1 MAPAK
6 VETSA
11 NASKENSASAKVL
24 SELLSKLSVSKAEDE
39 INSVSQ
45 ELATFINGDI
55 ETGDAPDQSV
65 HLISTSDEIK
75 ILTRNQ
81 ILRCPQ
87 EAVGQQEGCHC
98 P

>member
-11 NASKENSASAKVL
+11 NAAKENSASAKVL

-55 ETGDAPDQSV
+55 ETGDAPDQ
-65 HLISTSDEIK
+65 
-75 ILTRNQ
+75 
-81 ILRCPQ
+81 
-87 EAVGQQEGCHC
+87 
-98 P
+98 